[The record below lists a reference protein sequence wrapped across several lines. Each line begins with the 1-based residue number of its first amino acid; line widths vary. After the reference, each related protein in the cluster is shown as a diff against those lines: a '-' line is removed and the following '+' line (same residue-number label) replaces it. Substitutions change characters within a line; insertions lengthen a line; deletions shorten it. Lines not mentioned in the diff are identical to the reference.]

1 MRPNGLDDNPQL
13 RIDIDREKA
22 SALGLSLA
30 DINTTLQATWG
41 SSYVN
46 DFIENGRV
54 KRVYIQA
61 DAQYRM
67 LPSDL
72 ERWYMRNANGEMVPF
87 STFSTSHWDY
97 GSPRLERFN
106 GVSSIEYP
114 GTAGAGRQYRRGH
127 GGDGGTGATV
137 ADRHQLRMAGPVVR
151 GTAVRFAG
159 AGAVRHLDPGR
170 VPVPCGPV

>member
-13 RIDIDREKA
+13 QIDIDREKA

-106 GVSSIEYP
+106 GVSSINIQGSP
-114 GTAGAGRQYRRGH
+114 
-127 GGDGGTGATV
+127 
-137 ADRHQLRMAGPVVR
+137 LRA
-151 GTAVRFAG
+151 
-159 AGAVRHLDPGR
+159 
-170 VPVPCGPV
+170 